1 LVASDPE
8 GPDTPFR
15 RSTRHSQTWSDHRQ
29 FRRPGKGYVIA
40 PPSVHPDTGGTYHY
54 LPGTHGLKA
63 TCPESLHAVLLN
75 PPKPPAPKLN
85 LGRKTS
91 TKTSAK
97 ALGGLLDKV
106 ANEQEGNRQSVGF
119 WAAKVLAE
127 NSYPITAWDLL
138 EEAMHANGAT
148 PHDIKTALRDCPDG
162 RYTRHV

>member
-1 LVASDPE
+1 
-8 GPDTPFR
+8 
-15 RSTRHSQTWSDHRQ
+15 
-29 FRRPGKGYVIA
+29 VIA